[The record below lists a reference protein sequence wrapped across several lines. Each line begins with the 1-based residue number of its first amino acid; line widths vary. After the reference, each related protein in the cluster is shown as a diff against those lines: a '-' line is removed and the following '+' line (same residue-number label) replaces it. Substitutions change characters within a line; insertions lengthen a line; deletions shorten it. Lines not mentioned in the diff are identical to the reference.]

1 MSDQSCQNIN
11 EDDEDLGNYI
21 TQVVIDIGHVAD
33 KQKLLDQF
41 KKASIAN
48 FCNITNNNLRWK
60 MASVKNPSGVSPE
73 EYGKFAIH
81 VIQYLSFIKGLLKPT
96 DQEIVDS
103 GKIVNVERRKEN
115 SKFWIFLTLIL

>member
-1 MSDQSCQNIN
+1 MSDQNCQNIN

-48 FCNITNNNLRWK
+48 ICNATNNNLRWK

-81 VIQYLSFIKGLLKPT
+81 VIQYLSFIKGLYKPT

-115 SKFWIFLTLIL
+115 SKFWIFLN

>member
-1 MSDQSCQNIN
+1 MSDQNCQNIN

-48 FCNITNNNLRWK
+48 ICNATNNNLRWK

-81 VIQYLSFIKGLLKPT
+81 VIQYLSFIKGLYKPT

-103 GKIVNVERRKEN
+103 GKIVKVERRKEN
-115 SKFWIFLTLIL
+115 SKFWIFLN